1 MLSCLLRPQPVFSLP
16 LEDARHSPDSRTHQ
30 LIQAILFKC
39 PGQEWHWLGGMTLLE
54 RNLWLLEAT
63 GVDSALILHPPG
75 DTLPPLTALP
85 RKLRLELYGA
95 AVEVATSDPLAI
107 LPALR
112 FELRQPF
119 LFLEANLLIDPRAL
133 ETLLWQ
139 TPPCFLITGNGADPV
154 PAWRVGWFKAE
165 HWPLGNKVLQRAN
178 RVSLTTVPPYHA
190 ELRAAVPAY
199 CEKIS
204 NEKDL
209 DRGWQLLIDRVA
221 KRPADVIEQH
231 VTPPLENWLVRKLCE
246 TRVTPHLV
254 TLLSVAG
261 ALAAASLLYQGWFF
275 LAAFF
280 AWTAIVLDGAAGKLA
295 RIKLIPLP
303 VGRLEPL
310 VDFFSENAWYLT
322 LAGNLAHTYGPAAW
336 SVGLAAAGCNLSDK
350 VIDALFVRL
359 KGKTLDEMSL
369 FDQRFRLIGG
379 CRSIYLLILC
389 LGFLLGFPCC
399 ALQAVLCWTGVTL
412 LIHLGRAGAHLLRS

>member
-1 MLSCLLRPQPVFSLP
+1 M
-16 LEDARHSPDSRTHQ
+16 
-30 LIQAILFKC
+30 QAVLFKC
-39 PGQEWHWLGGMTLLE
+39 PGQEWHWLGGMILLE

-95 AVEVATSDPLAI
+95 AVEVAATDPLAI

-119 LFLEANLLIDPRAL
+119 LFFEANLLVDPRAL

-139 TPPCFLITGNGADPV
+139 TPPCFLVMGNGADRA

-178 RVSLTTVPPYHA
+178 RVSLTAVPPYHA
-190 ELRAAVPAY
+190 ELHAETPPY

-204 NEKDL
+204 SEKDL
-209 DRGWQLLIDRVA
+209 DHGWQILIDHAA
-221 KRPADVIEQH
+221 KRPTDVIEQY
-231 VTPPLENWLVRKLCE
+231 VTPPLENWLVRRLCD
-246 TRVTPHLV
+246 TRVSPHLV
-254 TLLSVAG
+254 TLLSLAG
-261 ALAAASLLYQGWFF
+261 ALAGASLFYRGWFF
-275 LAAFF
+275 LAVFC
-280 AWTAIVLDGAAGKLA
+280 AWVAIVLDGVAGKLA
-295 RIKLIPLP
+295 RIELITLP
-303 VGRLEPL
+303 VSRFEHL

-322 LAGNLAHTYGPAAW
+322 LAGNLAHLHGPAAW
-336 SVGLAAAGCNLSDK
+336 SVGLAITGCNLIDK
-350 VIDALFVRL
+350 VIDAFFARL
-359 KGKTLDEMSL
+359 KGKRLDEMSL
-369 FDQRFRLIGG
+369 FDQRFRLVAG

-389 LGFLLGFPCC
+389 VGFLLGFPFL
-399 ALQAVLCWTGVTL
+399 ALQAVLGWAGATL
-412 LIHLGRAGAHLLRS
+412 LSHLGRAGYHRLRH